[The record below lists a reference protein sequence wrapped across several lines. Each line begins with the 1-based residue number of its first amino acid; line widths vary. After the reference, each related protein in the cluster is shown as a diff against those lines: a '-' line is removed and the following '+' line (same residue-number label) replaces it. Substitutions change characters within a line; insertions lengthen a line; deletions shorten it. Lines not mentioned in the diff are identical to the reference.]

1 MTRLKVCQRNK
12 PDSLSDINAHWFQV
26 FVHVST
32 AYCQCNEDVLEE
44 RGYQAPHSPLG
55 IAKMTQLLDD
65 EILNMITPKL
75 LKGLPN
81 TYAYTKALT
90 EDLVSSYDNRIPI
103 VITRPS
109 IGKRRRE
116 KFVFF
121 FRDLQPKFFFF
132 I

>member
-1 MTRLKVCQRNK
+1 M
-12 PDSLSDINAHWFQV
+12 
-26 FVHVST
+26 
-32 AYCQCNEDVLEE
+32 LEE
-44 RGYQAPHSPLG
+44 RGYEAPHSPMG

-65 EILNMITPKL
+65 EILSMITPKI

-109 IGKRRRE
+109 IGKLVFEFSFSVHEYNLQFYVTVTASWKEPFPGWIEGLNGPTGLMIGAARG
-116 KFVFF
+116 KFISLT
-121 FRDLQPKFFFF
+121 RF
-132 I
+132 IST

>member
-1 MTRLKVCQRNK
+1 M
-12 PDSLSDINAHWFQV
+12 
-26 FVHVST
+26 ST

-44 RGYQAPHSPLG
+44 RGYQAPHNPLG

-65 EILNMITPKL
+65 EVLTMITPKL

-109 IGKRRRE
+109 IGKINSL
-116 KFVFF
+116 KLMGSFGKKV
-121 FRDLQPKFFFF
+121 RDKYNSLTN
-132 I
+132 